1 MLLLD
6 AFNDF
11 STDAL
16 NSKDKRKRLKQR
28 TIDTYRRRVAYLV
41 KYLGNCD
48 VTSLDSSALD
58 RLRELAIAA
67 GDKPVTIENSISQAA
82 IVFRRAGCDI
92 DQGIALEVPPPNPR
106 LITLD
111 TFDRALQKM
120 PEWLKAFC
128 CLAYATGLRRDDLRG
143 LENLHLISGH
153 MTVRADKTEKQL
165 RYPIPIWCERQI
177 RKAGIRQFPLDEHT
191 IYRNLRRACEEANV
205 EYFTPQDLRVFSA
218 DTWDE
223 VETGLGT
230 LILNHSLAGWSR
242 STASYLTI
250 CRPLFKNLYKFPAP
264 PSMLTVQERSDAA
277 RKQTRLKHAVG
288 RLSSDQLETLLTVAE
303 SMAS

>member
-48 VTSLDSSALD
+48 VTSLDSNALD

-92 DQGIALEVPPPNPR
+92 DQGIALEVPPPQQPR
-106 LITLD
+106 TS
-111 TFDRALQKM
+111 RA
-120 PEWLKAFC
+120 
-128 CLAYATGLRRDDLRG
+128 
-143 LENLHLISGH
+143 
-153 MTVRADKTEKQL
+153 
-165 RYPIPIWCERQI
+165 
-177 RKAGIRQFPLDEHT
+177 
-191 IYRNLRRACEEANV
+191 
-205 EYFTPQDLRVFSA
+205 
-218 DTWDE
+218 
-223 VETGLGT
+223 
-230 LILNHSLAGWSR
+230 
-242 STASYLTI
+242 
-250 CRPLFKNLYKFPAP
+250 
-264 PSMLTVQERSDAA
+264 
-277 RKQTRLKHAVG
+277 
-288 RLSSDQLETLLTVAE
+288 
-303 SMAS
+303 